1 MSKEQVIKAL
11 EKRIENMKDCETKTQ
26 LLKDIEQ
33 KKLKEVKK
41 WAK

>member
-11 EKRIENMKDCETKTQ
+11 EKRIENMKDGETKTQ

-33 KKLKEVKK
+33 KKLKDVKK
-41 WAK
+41 